1 MKPLHLFLIS
11 LLILGCS
18 KAREREQPPE
28 GFLLRNVLLTSSADP
43 TDILIQDSKI
53 KLIQSGI
60 EHSGEEMDC
69 SGLTALPGFI
79 DTHVHL
85 GFFPPTELL
94 SGGITTVRDLGWEPT
109 LAFGWVKD
117 SKQPE
122 WGPAVLAAG
131 PMLTADGGY
140 PLKAGWAPPGTGKV
154 YQSGMLRELRD
165 SGSCIIKVTLEPRA
179 GPTLSEVALTQLVA
193 EADQLQMDVVAH
205 VSTLPELKKALHAG
219 VRQFAHFLFDDSE
232 IPPDLLDEMIEKQ
245 VVVIPT
251 LRANPSPTRIDN
263 LKRFH
268 AAGGKV
274 VYGTDLGNG
283 GRAGIDLTELRLMQ
297 QAGMSPQE
305 ILDSATVVAAELL
318 GLSDRGVLEAGAVA
332 DLVVVKGNP
341 FQDWDALAKP
351 VLVVREG
358 VVVMN
363 RL

>member
-1 MKPLHLFLIS
+1 MKPLPLFFIC

-18 KAREREQPPE
+18 KAQEAERPAE
-28 GFLLRNVLLTSSADP
+28 GLLLRNVLVTSSAEP

-53 KLIQSGI
+53 KLIQPGI
-60 EHSGEEMDC
+60 EYSGEEIDC

-85 GFFPPTELL
+85 GFFKPSEVL
-94 SGGITTVRDLGWEPT
+94 SGGLTTVRDLGWEPS
-109 LAFGWVKD
+109 LAFSWVKD

-131 PMLTADGGY
+131 PMLTAEGGY
-140 PLKAGWAPPGTGKV
+140 PLKASWAPPGTGRV
-154 YQSGMLRELRD
+154 YQVGQLRELRD

-179 GPTLSEVALTQLVA
+179 GPTLSEEALTQLVA
-193 EADQLQMDVVAH
+193 EAEQLQMEVVAH
-205 VSTLPELKKALHAG
+205 VSTLPELKKALRAG

-232 IPPDLLDEMIEKQ
+232 IPADLLDEMIENQ

-283 GRAGIDLTELRLMQ
+283 GRPGIDLAELLLMQ

-305 ILDSATVVAAELL
+305 ILDSATADAAALL
-318 GLSDRGVLEAGAVA
+318 GLPDRGILEAGAVA
-332 DLVVVKGNP
+332 DLVVVKGDP
-341 FQDWDALAKP
+341 FQDWDVLANP

-358 VVVMN
+358 VIVLN